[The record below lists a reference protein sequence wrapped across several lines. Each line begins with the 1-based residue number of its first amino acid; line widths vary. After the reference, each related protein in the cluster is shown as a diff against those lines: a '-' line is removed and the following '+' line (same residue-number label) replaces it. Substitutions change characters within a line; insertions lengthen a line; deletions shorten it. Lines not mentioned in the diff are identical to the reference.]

1 PVHAATTM
9 PNVIAAPTVLNRP
22 PDISPPSFSCK
33 PLQSRMLRTERPDV
47 KRVQRGS
54 EGGRRL
60 SDDQL
65 GGDQHRLRLLIRMLD
80 PPKQHAGGASA
91 YLVLR
96 DPNSC

>member
-1 PVHAATTM
+1 MPMTIGVVLGGLEFDEVVLLLVHAATTR

-65 GGDQHRLRLLIRMLD
+65 GGDQHRLRLLIRML
-80 PPKQHAGGASA
+80 G
-91 YLVLR
+91 
-96 DPNSC
+96 